1 MNIHKKYLKAVTI
14 AALVAIISAVSPHRA
29 DSQLQTNVPND
40 ISGEG
45 LWAVVVEDFEK
56 ASAAKTFSENGWF
69 VETTPKKLENTDND
83 EKRKLKNPVLNLEY
97 KIMDGSPNDMQTE
110 NWSLTELGKEK
121 QKCLG
126 IRFRFRYPGFN
137 SVHVLPPLEV
147 DWKERNKP
155 AMTYN
160 TSTKKDEQERA
171 IQLPGRARGV
181 SMWVHSRGKPY
192 TLEVWIKDYKGN
204 SHILQMGSLKF
215 VGWRPMKAYIPLF
228 VPQSSDSYPQTRMTK
243 ITKFVIRANV
253 MAPKETLLEDTFV
266 FFDQLKVLT
275 DTYEVN
281 FDGNEL
287 HKKFE
292 GEK

>member
-1 MNIHKKYLKAVTI
+1 MNIHKKYLKALTLAAFVALISVT
-14 AALVAIISAVSPHRA
+14 PQRA
-29 DSQLQTNVPND
+29 DSQLETNVPSD

-56 ASAAKTFSENGWF
+56 TTAAKSFAEDGWF
-69 VETTPKKLENTDND
+69 VETTPKQLPDSNND
-83 EKRKLKNPVLNLEY
+83 DKRKLKNPVLTLDY
-97 KIMDGSPNDMQTE
+97 KIMEGSPNDMQTE

-126 IRFRFRYPGFN
+126 MRFKFRYPGYN
-137 SVHVLPPLEV
+137 SVHVLPPKEV
-147 DWKERNKP
+147 DWKERTKP
-155 AMTYN
+155 ALTYN
-160 TSTKKDEQERA
+160 TSTKKEEQERA
-171 IQLPGRARGV
+171 IQLPGRSKGI

-215 VGWRPMKAYIPLF
+215 VGWRPMKAYIPSYI
-228 VPQSSDSYPQTRMTK
+228 PQISDTYPQTRMTK
-243 ITKFVIRANV
+243 ITKFVIRANI
-253 MAPKETLLEDTFV
+253 MAPKETLIEDTYV

-281 FDGNEL
+281 FDGNDL
-287 HKKFE
+287 HKKFD
-292 GEK
+292 GSK